1 MGLHNS
7 QLSVEAKQAIDFI
20 DHIDHWL
27 EYLTELLVNVDRATR
42 TKLERQIRCLL
53 GFRAGTN
60 CNINHNRILHYYYN
74 NNAVDGDKLFTLMND
89 QSNIDVNKR
98 NNKQGSNAQEK
109 IDEFIAEFQAR
120 ECSSMSICATQPI
133 QKREMDP

>member
-74 NNAVDGDKLFTLMND
+74 NNAVDGDKLFTFV
-89 QSNIDVNKR
+89 QYI
-98 NNKQGSNAQEK
+98 
-109 IDEFIAEFQAR
+109 FQV
-120 ECSSMSICATQPI
+120 
-133 QKREMDP
+133 